1 MRRRRHSFNIFFPK
15 ARAHLSHQ
23 IKQRTH
29 ENFYTF
35 FYLKTLYRIDIF
47 DIVPIQT
54 VGELKSCRKIF

>member
-15 ARAHLSHQ
+15 ACAHLSHQ

-29 ENFYTF
+29 ENFY
-35 FYLKTLYRIDIF
+35 TLYRIDIF

-54 VGELKSCRKIF
+54 VGELKSCREIF